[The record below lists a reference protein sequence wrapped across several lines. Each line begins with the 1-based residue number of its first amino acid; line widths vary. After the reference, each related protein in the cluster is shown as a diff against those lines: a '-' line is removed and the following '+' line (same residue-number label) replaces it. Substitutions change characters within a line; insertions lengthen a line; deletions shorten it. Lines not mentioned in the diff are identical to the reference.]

1 MSDARMRRVQKEI
14 KDCQR
19 DKQSQ
24 ISIEMIDDNPFHLI
38 GAFPGPSETP
48 YEGGYYEVDIVIPD
62 AYPFQPVKMKFITKV
77 YHPNV
82 SSASGAIC
90 LDILKDAWSP
100 VLTLKSTLI
109 SLQSLLC
116 SPEPND
122 PQDAEVAKH
131 YLTSRESFN
140 ATARH
145 WAQAYAQAPAGKKAT
160 NGKGGA
166 ATDAEMAG
174 LEEEKVKVFEGM
186 GFERAH
192 VIATLKR
199 MNYRGNNTSNIHEST
214 VIEELLK

>member
-1 MSDARMRRVQKEI
+1 MSDARLRRVQKEI
-14 KDCQR
+14 RDCAKD
-19 DKQSQ
+19 KTSN
-24 ISIEMIDDNPFHLI
+24 ISIDMIDENPFHLI
-38 GAFPGPSETP
+38 GAFPGPPDTP

-116 SPEPND
+116 EPVPND

-131 YLTSRESFN
+131 YLADRAGFN
-140 ATARH
+140 ATAKH
-145 WAQAYAQAPAGKKAT
+145 WAQAYAQAPASKVKAT
-160 NGKGGA
+160 HGKP
-166 ATDAEMAG
+166 ATDADMAG
-174 LEEEKVKVFEGM
+174 LAEENVVSFTDMGFPREKVISV
-186 GFERAH
+186 
-192 VIATLKR
+192 LKKL
-199 MNYRGNNTSNIHEST
+199 NYRGNNVSNIHEST
-214 VIEELLK
+214 VLEELFK

>member
-1 MSDARMRRVQKEI
+1 MADARLRRVQKEI
-14 KDCQR
+14 KACR
-19 DKQSQ
+19 ADKDSQ
-24 ISIEMIDDNPFHLI
+24 ISIEMVDDNPFHLI
-38 GAFPGPSETP
+38 GAFPGPGDTP
-48 YEGGYYEVDIVIPD
+48 YEGGYYEIDIVIPD
-62 AYPFQPVKMKFITKV
+62 GYPFEAVKMKFITKV

-90 LDILKDAWSP
+90 LDILKNKWSP

-131 YLTSRESFN
+131 FLSSRESFN

-145 WAQAYAQAPAGKKAT
+145 WAETYAQAPAAKLPTGNAS
-160 NGKGGA
+160 
-166 ATDAEMAG
+166 DAELAG
-174 LEEEKVKVFEGM
+174 LTEASVRKFTDM
-186 GFERAH
+186 GFDRAT

-199 MNYRGNNTSNIHEST
+199 LNYRGNNITNINENT
-214 VIEELLK
+214 VVEALLK